1 MNPGKDDVVNDTVW
15 FQALMVFVAGFSGVF
30 CSLLLLMLSIKAMR
44 LLSGKAK
51 EAPKTAQKGGQVNV

>member
-1 MNPGKDDVVNDTVW
+1 VNDTVW